1 MSDLYTTPH
10 PLAGQTVTLADGREY
25 HIEDWNDRVFDG
37 TSWMFMQGHAASLAF
52 ATRAA
57 LAGLPLNNEVVY
69 GKVGP
74 YGHLVHVEEI
84 PGGGA

>member
-1 MSDLYTTPH
+1 MSHHPHPH
-10 PLAGQTVTLADGREY
+10 PLAGQTVTLHDGSDF

-37 TSWMFMQGHAASLAF
+37 TSWMFMQGHPASLAY

-69 GKVGP
+69 GKAGP
-74 YGHLVHVEEI
+74 YGELVHVEEL

>member
-1 MSDLYTTPH
+1 
-10 PLAGQTVTLADGREY
+10 
-25 HIEDWNDRVFDG
+25 
-37 TSWMFMQGHAASLAF
+37 MQGHAASLAF

>member
-1 MSDLYTTPH
+1 MSDRHTTPH
-10 PLAGQTVTLADGREY
+10 PLAGQIVTLADGSEFLL
-25 HIEDWNDRVFDG
+25 EDWNDRVFG
-37 TSWMFMQGHAASLAF
+37 ESWMFMQAHAASLAF

-69 GKVGP
+69 GKAGP
-74 YGHLVHVEEI
+74 YGELVHVEEL